1 MGGTPMKYNSPM
13 NFEHLIQINDPENPL
28 VAPLT
33 RDQLWQGLCHRIE
46 NPVPFLPGLESC
58 TILERQAS
66 ELLRELDFGPATI
79 QDRVTLLE
87 RHWVRFDII
96 PSEAHAGG
104 SLTITIE
111 EPEPGFLF
119 LRFAYQTTLASNPN
133 SEDRAYIEYVK
144 SAYHQSDIDC
154 VRLIRTLA
162 AEGLPQ

>member
-1 MGGTPMKYNSPM
+1 M

-28 VAPLT
+28 VQPLT
-33 RDQLWQGLCHRIE
+33 RDQLWAGLLHRVE

-58 TILERQAS
+58 TILERQAN

-79 QDRVTLLE
+79 QDRVTLVE
-87 RHWVRFDII
+87 THGVRFDII
-96 PSEAHAGG
+96 PSEVHAGG

-119 LRFAYQTTLASNPN
+119 LRFAYRTTLASNPN

-144 SAYHQSDIDC
+144 APQHKSDVDC
-154 VRLIRTLA
+154 VWLIRTLA
-162 AEGLPQ
+162 AEGFPQ

>member
-1 MGGTPMKYNSPM
+1 M

-28 VAPLT
+28 VDSLT
-33 RDQLWQGLCHRIE
+33 RDQLWQGLLHRVE

-58 TILERQAS
+58 TILEREAAT
-66 ELLRELDFGPATI
+66 LLRELDFGPAVI
-79 QDRVTLLE
+79 HDRVTLVDMVSVL
-87 RHWVRFDII
+87 FDIQ
-96 PSEAHAGG
+96 PSEAHPGG

-119 LRFAYQTTLASNPN
+119 LRFAYQTTLASDPN
-133 SEDRAYIEYVK
+133 SEERAYIEYVK

-162 AEGLPQ
+162 AGGSIQ

>member
-1 MGGTPMKYNSPM
+1 MKYNSAM

-28 VAPLT
+28 VEFLS
-33 RDQLWQGLCHRIE
+33 RDQLWQGLRQRIE

-79 QDRVTLLE
+79 QDRVTLRE
-87 RHWVRFDII
+87 SHWVRFDII
-96 PSEAHAGG
+96 PSAAHAGG

-119 LRFAYQTTLASNPN
+119 LRFAYQTTLASNSD

-144 SAYHQSDIDC
+144 SAYHQSDVDC

-162 AEGLPQ
+162 ASGLPQ